1 MTRLIINLYGTPAQ
15 QIIDPTHVPSIGDQ
29 IAIYTPATNG
39 VFVAMFMAFIPPA
52 SFIYTLPLPE
62 SSYKVTK
69 SLAVDGVRGL
79 ASLKTTDLLLLSLY
93 QLL

>member
-39 VFVAMFMAFIPPA
+39 VSTSGVAYREVRNVRYDYCDNNLTITAFV
-52 SFIYTLPLPE
+52 
-62 SSYKVTK
+62 
-69 SLAVDGVRGL
+69 
-79 ASLKTTDLLLLSLY
+79 
-93 QLL
+93 